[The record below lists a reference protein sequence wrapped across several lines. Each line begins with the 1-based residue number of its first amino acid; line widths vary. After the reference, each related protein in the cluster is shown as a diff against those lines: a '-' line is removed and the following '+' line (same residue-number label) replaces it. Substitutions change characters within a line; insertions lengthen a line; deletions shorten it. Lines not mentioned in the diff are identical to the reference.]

1 MKRWCN
7 IYFND
12 IWMCN
17 NILYFYNSI
26 CESIELYSN
35 TNSHYIHVYFYKL
48 FRKYY
53 DNNESRRLNSP
64 IWAKMC
70 IKRDRFLGK
79 FKEGPPHIGEYNKK

>member
-7 IYFND
+7 IY
-12 IWMCN
+12 ISTTSGCV
-17 NILYFYNSI
+17 ITYCLCNSI

-53 DNNESRRLNSP
+53 DNNESHRLNSP